1 MTKRRITG
9 NTYKHAV
16 AYLCACVFVCLFV
29 HSPFEITGKRKW
41 RNAGEH
47 LLIAKSL
54 GEAFDNDASGR
65 CSTSSISAD
74 GASINAACRLNFAPK
89 LKEFLHVVSANNINF
104 YFSIYFNK
112 QKQNTAWKTDV
123 NFTAQPSVTP
133 TAHMSVCI
141 KMYVF
146 SQQMEISYS
155 LDAWTHLDVFSYF
168 LAHSFYKFMR
178 LICVYATESWYFFM
192 YVWTF
197 DIIFNVTLVAAARIN
212 KHMYLHT
219 LSHAHTHAQR
229 RLFNCSCSFSLSIHD
244 FVDFATSLNNNSHC
258 FFARCLLRVH

>member
-1 MTKRRITG
+1 MTKRRTTG

-16 AYLCACVFVCLFV
+16 ACQCACVCLFV

-89 LKEFLHVVSANNINF
+89 LKEFLHVVSANNINY

-112 QKQNTAWKTDV
+112 QQKNSMKNWCEFHCSAKRYAHCTYVCVHIVVCVFPADGNLILTWCVNPFGCIFLFSSTFFLSIYAFDLCLCYWILIFLYVCV
-123 NFTAQPSVTP
+123 NF
-133 TAHMSVCI
+133 
-141 KMYVF
+141 
-146 SQQMEISYS
+146 
-155 LDAWTHLDVFSYF
+155 
-168 LAHSFYKFMR
+168 
-178 LICVYATESWYFFM
+178 WYNF
-192 YVWTF
+192 
-197 DIIFNVTLVAAARIN
+197 
-212 KHMYLHT
+212 
-219 LSHAHTHAQR
+219 
-229 RLFNCSCSFSLSIHD
+229 
-244 FVDFATSLNNNSHC
+244 
-258 FFARCLLRVH
+258 